1 MTDKE
6 PAPLQILIVDDEA
19 PARARLRQLL
29 NDANRAQTEL
39 SLICCGEAADGLQA
53 ISEVDRLQPDLLL
66 LDIRMPAMDGLEVA
80 RHLQQS
86 DQPPAVIF
94 TTAYDEFALEAFDA
108 NAVHYLVKPIRQQ
121 RLMEALQRVA
131 SNQAAASLPA
141 NVTANSP
148 RTHFNIHEHGNRY
161 LVPITELLFLQA
173 EQKYVTL
180 HTADKEWLVDE
191 SLVHIEQEFSDQF
204 IRVHRNALA
213 RLEAISG
220 IGKSPD
226 GFSLLFQPSDKQLPV
241 SRRRISAVRKALK

>member
-1 MTDKE
+1 MAEKKPTL
-6 PAPLQILIVDDEA
+6 LQILIVDDEA

-29 NDANRAQTEL
+29 DDTNQAQTEL
-39 SLICCGEAADGLQA
+39 LLICCGEAADGLQA
-53 ISEVDRLQPDLLL
+53 IAEVDRLQPDLLL

-121 RLMEALQRVA
+121 RLMEALQRVTT
-131 SNQAAASLPA
+131 NQTNALLPA
-141 NVTANSP
+141 GISASSP
-148 RTHFNIHEHGNRY
+148 RTHFNVHEHGNRY

-180 HTADKEWLVDE
+180 HTADKEWLIDE
-191 SLVHIEQEFSDQF
+191 SLIHIEQEFGSQF

-213 RLEAISG
+213 RIEAISG
-220 IGKSPD
+220 IGKQSD
-226 GFSLLFQPSDKQLPV
+226 GFSLLFAPSDKQLPI